1 MTTAGQ
7 ADQSASEG
15 PRPLAGH
22 RSALI
27 LLLLAYTLSIT
38 DRMILSVLFTP
49 IKAEF
54 GLSDTQLGLLGGLAF
69 AIFYATLGIPVA
81 RLADRGN
88 RKLIIVLSLVVF
100 SVFTVLCG
108 FAVGLVTLIL
118 FRIGVGI
125 GEAGVNPASQSIVA
139 DYYPPEKRSSA
150 MAILML
156 GANIG
161 MIFGFIVGG
170 AISEHYG
177 WRVALIAVG
186 APGVLLTF
194 FVMAFLKEPPR
205 GTFESEAHDTP
216 APVRE
221 IFLRLWH
228 APATRFLVFAI
239 TLQAMLGY
247 GLAQWLPSFL
257 MRTHGIA
264 EAQAGAVMGLVFGVA
279 GILGAITGGK
289 LCDRAARGGN
299 HHIPRLLGNVTLI
312 AVPILAIAFQV
323 PHLVASLPLFFIPI
337 FLINFYLGP
346 SLGLVQTL
354 SPVRMRAVSA
364 ALVMLAMN
372 LIGLGLGPVLIGVGS
387 DLLEPAFPGRGL
399 AIALSIAALTGLV
412 SAYFF
417 RRSAAALANAKAE

>member
-1 MTTAGQ
+1 MTTVEQAAAG
-7 ADQSASEG
+7 SA
-15 PRPLAGH
+15 RPLAGH

-88 RKLIIVLSLVVF
+88 RKLIIVLSLFIF

-125 GEAGVNPASQSIVA
+125 GEAGVNPSSQSIVA
-139 DYYPPEKRSSA
+139 DYYPAEKRSSA

-177 WRVALIAVG
+177 WRVALMAVG
-186 APGVLLTF
+186 APGILLTF

-205 GTFESEAHDTP
+205 GTFENEART
-216 APVRE
+216 APPPVGE
-221 IFLRLWH
+221 TFSRLWH
-228 APATRFLVFAI
+228 TPATRFLVFAI
-239 TLQAMLGY
+239 TLQSMLGY
-247 GLAQWLPSFL
+247 GLAQWLPSFF

-264 EAQAGAVMGLVFGVA
+264 ETQAGAIMGLVLGVA

-289 LCDRAARGGN
+289 LCDRAAQRGT
-299 HHIPRLLGNVTLI
+299 HEIPRLLGKVTLI
-312 AVPILAIAFQV
+312 AVPILAIAFQI
-323 PHLVASLPLFFIPI
+323 PHLVASLPVFFLPI

-364 ALVMLAMN
+364 ALVMLSMN
-372 LIGLGLGPVLIGVGS
+372 LIGLGLGPVLIGATS
-387 DLLEPAFPGRGL
+387 DLLEPAFPGHGL
-399 AIALSIAALTGLV
+399 AIALSIAALTGLI

-417 RRSAAALANAKAE
+417 RRSANAMAASSAD

>member
-1 MTTAGQ
+1 MSTAEQ
-7 ADQSASEG
+7 IDHEISKSST
-15 PRPLAGH
+15 PLSGH

-69 AIFYATLGIPVA
+69 AVFYATLGIPVA

-88 RKLIIVLSLVVF
+88 RKLIIVLSLFIF

-139 DYYPPEKRSSA
+139 DYYPAEKRSSA

-170 AISEHYG
+170 AISENYG
-177 WRVALIAVG
+177 WRAALMAVG
-186 APGVLLTF
+186 APGILLTF
-194 FVMAFLKEPPR
+194 VVMVFLKEPAR
-205 GTFESEAHDTP
+205 GTFEAEAQSAP
-216 APVRE
+216 PPVRE
-221 IFLRLWH
+221 TLSRMWH
-228 APATRFLVFAI
+228 TPAMRFLVMAI
-239 TLQAMLGY
+239 TVQAMMSY

-264 EAQAGAVMGLVFGVA
+264 ETQAGAIMGLVFGLA

-289 LCDRAARGGN
+289 LCDRAAKRGN
-299 HHIPRLLGNVTLI
+299 HNIPRLLGKSTLI
-312 AVPILAIAFQV
+312 AVPFLAIAFQV
-323 PHLVASLPLFFIPI
+323 PHMIASLPLFFIPI

-364 ALVMLAMN
+364 ALVMLSMN
-372 LIGLGLGPVLIGVGS
+372 LIGLGLGPVLIGAAS
-387 DLLEPAFPGRGL
+387 DSLEALFPGRGL
-399 AIALSIAALTGLV
+399 AMALSLAALTGLLSV
-412 SAYFF
+412 VLFL
-417 RRSAAALANAKAE
+417 RSSRAMERDG

>member
-1 MTTAGQ
+1 MTTVEP
-7 ADQSASEG
+7 SASDG

-69 AIFYATLGIPVA
+69 AIFYATMGIPVA

-88 RKLIIVLSLVVF
+88 RKLIIVLSLFIF

-125 GEAGVNPASQSIVA
+125 GEAGVNPSSQSIIA

-177 WRVALIAVG
+177 WRMALMAVG

-194 FVMAFLKEPPR
+194 FVMIFLKEPPR
-205 GTFESEAHDTP
+205 GTFENEAHA
-216 APVRE
+216 APPPVHE
-221 IFLRLWH
+221 IFSRLWH
-228 APATRFLVFAI
+228 TPAARFLVFAV

-247 GLAQWLPSFL
+247 GLAQWLPSFF

-264 EAQAGAVMGLVFGVA
+264 ETQAGATMGLVLGVA

-289 LCDRAARGGN
+289 LCDRAAQRGN
-299 HHIPRLLGNVTLI
+299 HEIPRLLGKVTLI

-323 PHLVASLPLFFIPI
+323 PHLIASLPVFFVPI

-364 ALVMLAMN
+364 ALVLLSMN
-372 LIGLGLGPVLIGVGS
+372 LVGLGLGPVLIGAAS

-399 AIALSIAALTGLV
+399 AVALSIAALTGLV

-417 RRSAAALANAKAE
+417 RRSANAMAASSAD

>member
-1 MTTAGQ
+1 MTTVEP
-7 ADQSASEG
+7 SAPG
-15 PRPLAGH
+15 GVRPLAGH

-88 RKLIIVLSLVVF
+88 RKLIIVISLLVF

-125 GEAGVNPASQSIVA
+125 GEAGVNPSSQSIVA
-139 DYYPPEKRSSA
+139 DYYPAEKRSSA

-177 WRVALIAVG
+177 WRAALMAVG

-205 GTFESEAHDTP
+205 GTFENEAPAAPTPVRDTFSRLWQTP
-216 APVRE
+216 AIRYLAV
-221 IFLRLWH
+221 
-228 APATRFLVFAI
+228 AI
-239 TLQAMLGY
+239 TLQSMLGY
-247 GLAQWLPSFL
+247 GLAQWLPSFF

-264 EAQAGAVMGLVFGVA
+264 ETQAGAIMGLVLGVA

-289 LCDRAARGGN
+289 LCDLATPNGT
-299 HHIPRLLGNVTLI
+299 HEIPRLLGKVTLI
-312 AVPILAIAFQV
+312 AVPILAVAFQV

-364 ALVMLAMN
+364 ALVMLSMN
-372 LIGLGLGPVLIGVGS
+372 LIGLGLGPVLIGATS
-387 DLLEPAFPGRGL
+387 DLLEPAFPGQGL
-399 AIALSIAALTGLV
+399 AIALSIAALIGLV
-412 SAYFF
+412 SAHFF
-417 RRSAAALANAKAE
+417 KRSANAMAEAKSN

>member
-1 MTTAGQ
+1 MATVVQLDNAAKNET
-7 ADQSASEG
+7 
-15 PRPLAGH
+15 RPLSGH

-54 GLSDTQLGLLGGLAF
+54 GLTDTQLGLLGGLAF

-88 RKLIIVLSLVVF
+88 RKLIIVLSLLVF

-139 DYYPPEKRSSA
+139 DYYPAEKRSSA

-170 AISEHYG
+170 AISENYG
-177 WRVALIAVG
+177 WRAALMAVG
-186 APGVLLTF
+186 APGILLTF
-194 FVMAFLKEPPR
+194 FVMAFLKEPAR
-205 GTFESEAHDTP
+205 GTFEGEAQT
-216 APVRE
+216 APPPVGETFSRMWRTAA
-221 IFLRLWH
+221 L
-228 APATRFLVFAI
+228 RFLVMAV
-239 TLQAMLGY
+239 TVQTMLSY

-264 EAQAGAVMGLVFGVA
+264 ETEAGAIMGLVFGLA

-299 HHIPRLLGNVTLI
+299 HNIPRLLSKTTLI
-312 AVPILAIAFQV
+312 AVPFLVIAFQV
-323 PHLVASLPLFFIPI
+323 PHLIGSLPLFFIPI

-364 ALVMLAMN
+364 ALVMLSMN
-372 LIGLGLGPVLIGVGS
+372 LIGLGLGPVLIGAAS
-387 DLLEPAFPGRGL
+387 DSFEALFPGRGL
-399 AIALSIAALTGLV
+399 AIALSAAAFVGSLS
-412 SAYFF
+412 SALF
-417 RRSAAALANAKAE
+417 RRSAGAMAREGT